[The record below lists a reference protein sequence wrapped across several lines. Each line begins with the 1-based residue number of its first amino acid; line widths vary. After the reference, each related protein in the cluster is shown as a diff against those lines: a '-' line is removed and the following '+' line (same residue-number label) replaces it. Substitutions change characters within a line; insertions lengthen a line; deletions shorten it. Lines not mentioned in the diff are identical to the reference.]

1 MIPTDTD
8 IIANALIWNQLS
20 ADEQNAALQRPAQ
33 TTNPTLVAQ
42 VQDIVEQVRQAGDS
56 ALLQLTKKFD
66 DVTLQRVVLTD
77 AVVREQADK
86 TPAEVKQAI
95 DQAYSN
101 IKAFHQAQQP
111 TPVQVETMPGVR
123 CEQRF
128 AALDKV
134 GLYIPGG
141 NASLPSTVLMCGV
154 PAQLAG
160 CRERVLIS
168 PPNKEG
174 LLSPAICYAALKCG
188 VTQVCLGGGAQA
200 IAALALGTASIP
212 AVDKIFGPGNRYV
225 TAAKQY
231 VSQLPAGPA
240 IDLPAGPSELLV
252 IADQSAD
259 PVFVA
264 ADLLSQAE
272 HGPDSQVLLLSPS
285 TRLLEA
291 TRHELELQVQSLPRA
306 DIALQALQ
314 SSSFIVT
321 ADLTQAA
328 QISQRY
334 APEHLSLQIDDA
346 ESWIERTSNA
356 GSIFVGHYAPE
367 SAGDY
372 ASGTNHVLP
381 TYGYARNYSSLGL
394 ADFYRRYSVQTL
406 SPQGLK
412 SLAPT
417 ITTLAAE
424 EKLDAHLQA
433 VTRRLAS
440 ARMRQDLQ
448 VSI

>member
-1 MIPTDTD
+1 MRTDLDT
-8 IIANALIWNQLS
+8 IANALIWSQLS
-20 ADEQNAALQRPAQ
+20 ADEQHTALQRPGQ
-33 TTNPTLVAQ
+33 TTNPALVAQ
-42 VQDIVEQVRQAGDS
+42 VQDIVAQIRQGGDN
-56 ALLQLTKKFD
+56 ALLQLTAKFD
-66 DVTLQRVVLTD
+66 HVKLENVMLDT
-77 AVVREQADK
+77 AVVRQQADK
-86 TPAEVKQAI
+86 TTAEVKRAI
-95 DQAYSN
+95 DQAYTH

-111 TPVQVETMPGVR
+111 NPVQVETMPGVR

-128 AALDKV
+128 AALDSV

-160 CRERVLIS
+160 CRQRVLIS
-168 PPNKEG
+168 PPNAEG

-188 VTQVCLGGGAQA
+188 VTQVYLGGGAQA
-200 IAALALGTASIP
+200 IAALALGTESIP

-252 IADQSAD
+252 IADESAD
-259 PVFVA
+259 PIFVA

-272 HGPDSQVLLLSPS
+272 HGPDSQVLLLSPCAY
-285 TRLLEA
+285 LVEA
-291 TRHELELQVQSLPRA
+291 TRQALTQQLQSLPRA
-306 DIALQALQ
+306 DIASQALQ
-314 SSSFIVT
+314 SSRFIVT

-334 APEHLSLQIDDA
+334 APEHLSLQIDNA
-346 ESWIERTSNA
+346 ESWVERTYKA

-406 SPQGLK
+406 TPQGLK
-412 SLAPT
+412 GLAST
-417 ITTLAAE
+417 IITLAAE

-440 ARMRQDLQ
+440 ERMRKDLQ
-448 VSI
+448 VSL